1 MFIIADDITGAA
13 EMAGIAFRLGLRA
26 HLQLCS
32 PSNTQQLLPPPSTG
46 RERGWVSILATDTR
60 GMSEDEAVAE
70 TRHIATNLLIASPSR
85 GRLEGWGGEIA
96 SPSRGRLEGAFKKT
110 DSALRGHVV
119 AELAALMDTMGYRR
133 AVYMPANPSK
143 DRIIKDGVY
152 LIKGVPIH
160 ETAFSYDPE
169 FPAKTSVLRERFPD
183 AENHHIIMP
192 DAETLDDICHIVE
205 TYIDGHTLF
214 AGAAD
219 LFEAWLKSRRP
230 NDPTPNLP
238 NSSPSLWEGWGGVIG
253 GGLLVLCGSTQ
264 SKPLDLGIPEY
275 PMPRVV
281 YDGEAPVT
289 SWIEEIKEAPAGAI
303 LSFGTNTH
311 RTGKE
316 AAVYLRNA
324 MAEAAT
330 AFINSHHPQ
339 EIVIEG
345 GATAFCLLN
354 RLGWHHFRITN
365 EIAPGVV
372 RMQLI
377 SLNPQPS
384 TINPQPSTLNRQP
397 STVNRQP
404 STLNHKPSTVNRQ
417 PSTLNPQPSTFIT
430 LKPGSYP
437 WGDLW
442 KKL

>member
-1 MFIIADDITGAA
+1 MVVVADDITGAA

-46 RERGWVSILATDTR
+46 RGRGWVSILATDTR

-70 TRHIATNLLIASPSR
+70 TRHIATKLFKV
-85 GRLEGWGGEIA
+85 
-96 SPSRGRLEGAFKKT
+96 GAFKKT

-119 AELAALMDTMGYRR
+119 AELTTLMETIGYQR

-205 TYIDGHTLF
+205 TYNDGHTLF

-230 NDPTPNLP
+230 NDPTPTLP
-238 NSSPSLWEGWGGVIG
+238 KGGG
-253 GGLLVLCGSTQ
+253 KDGGLLVLCGSTQ

-289 SWIEEIKEAPAGAI
+289 SWIEEIKEAPASAI

-311 RTGKE
+311 RTGKD

-372 RMQLI
+372 RMQLQ
-377 SLNPQPS
+377 SPNTHHS
-384 TINPQPSTLNRQP
+384 TPITL
-397 STVNRQP
+397 
-404 STLNHKPSTVNRQ
+404 
-417 PSTLNPQPSTFIT
+417 T

-442 KKL
+442 KK

>member
-1 MFIIADDITGAA
+1 MVVVADDITGAA
-13 EMAGIAFRLGLRA
+13 EMAGIAFRFGLRA

-60 GMSEDEAVAE
+60 GMNCEEAVEE
-70 TRHIATNLLIASPSR
+70 TKRITANLLIASPSR

-119 AELAALMDTMGYRR
+119 AELAALMDTMGYQR

-143 DRIIKDGVY
+143 DRIIKDGIY
-152 LIKGVPIH
+152 YIKGVPIH

-183 AENHHIIMP
+183 SENHHIIMP
-192 DAETLDDICHIVE
+192 DAETLDDIRHIVE
-205 TYIDGHTLF
+205 TYNDGHTLF

-230 NDPTPNLP
+230 NNPTPTLP
-238 NSSPSLWEGWGGVIG
+238 KG
-253 GGLLVLCGSTQ
+253 GGKDGGILILCGSTQ

-275 PMPRVV
+275 PMPRAV
-281 YDGEAPVT
+281 YDGEAPVI

-303 LSFGTNTH
+303 LSFGTNTY

-330 AFINSHHPQ
+330 AFINTHHPQ

-372 RMQLI
+372 RMQLQ
-377 SLNPQPS
+377 SPNTHHS
-384 TINPQPSTLNRQP
+384 TPITL
-397 STVNRQP
+397 
-404 STLNHKPSTVNRQ
+404 
-417 PSTLNPQPSTFIT
+417 T

>member
-32 PSNTQQLLPPPSTG
+32 PSFNISSSLAEQGAEMVLPPPSQG
-46 RERGWVSILATDTR
+46 GLGWVFILATDTR
-60 GMSEDEAVAE
+60 GMNEEEAVAE
-70 TRHIATNLLIASPSR
+70 TKRITTNLLSPSLT
-85 GRLEGWGGEIA
+85 GRDGVGLF
-96 SPSRGRLEGAFKKT
+96 FKKT

-119 AELAALMDTMGYRR
+119 AELAALMESMGYRR

-143 DRIIKDGVY
+143 DRIIKDGIY
-152 LIKGVPIH
+152 YIKGVPIH

-205 TYIDGHTLF
+205 TYNDGHTLF

-230 NDPTPNLP
+230 SDPTPTLP
-238 NSSPSLWEGWGGVIG
+238 KGGGKDGGVGGMEWRNSLPSSPSLWEGWGGVIG
-253 GGLLVLCGSTQ
+253 GGILILCGSTQ

-372 RMQLI
+372 RMQLT

-384 TINPQPSTLNRQP
+384 T
-397 STVNRQP
+397 
-404 STLNHKPSTVNRQ
+404 LNHKPSTFNRQPSTVNRQ

>member
-1 MFIIADDITGAA
+1 MVVVADDITGAA
-13 EMAGIAFRLGLRA
+13 EMTGIAFRLGLRA

-46 RERGWVSILATDTR
+46 RGRGWVSILATDTR

-70 TRHIATNLLIASPSR
+70 TRHIATKLFKASPLR
-85 GRLEGWGGEIA
+85 GRLVGV
-96 SPSRGRLEGAFKKT
+96 FKKT

-119 AELAALMDTMGYRR
+119 AELTTLMETIGYQR

-205 TYIDGHTLF
+205 TYNDGHTLF

-230 NDPTPNLP
+230 NDPTPTLP

-253 GGLLVLCGSTQ
+253 GGFLLLCGSTQ

-275 PMPRVV
+275 PMPRAV
-281 YDGEAPVT
+281 YDGEAPVI

-330 AFINSHHPQ
+330 AFINTHHPQ

-372 RMQLI
+372 RMQLQ
-377 SLNPQPS
+377 SPNTHHS
-384 TINPQPSTLNRQP
+384 TPITL
-397 STVNRQP
+397 
-404 STLNHKPSTVNRQ
+404 
-417 PSTLNPQPSTFIT
+417 T

>member
-1 MFIIADDITGAA
+1 MVVIADDITGAA

-46 RERGWVSILATDTR
+46 RGRGWVSILATDTR

-70 TRHIATNLLIASPSR
+70 TRHIATKLFKASP
-85 GRLEGWGGEIA
+85 L
-96 SPSRGRLEGAFKKT
+96 RGRLEGAFKKT

-119 AELAALMDTMGYRR
+119 AELTTLMETIGYQR

-205 TYIDGHTLF
+205 TYNDGHTLF

-230 NDPTPNLP
+230 NDPTPSLP
-238 NSSPSLWEGWGGVIG
+238 KG
-253 GGLLVLCGSTQ
+253 GGKDGGILILCGSTQ

-372 RMQLI
+372 RMQLT
-377 SLNPQPS
+377 SLNPQS
-384 TINPQPSTLNRQP
+384 
-397 STVNRQP
+397 
-404 STLNHKPSTVNRQ
+404 
-417 PSTLNPQPSTFIT
+417 STFSLPQSPIFVT